1 MLRKNKKNISIDN
14 YHWVVFYTVA
24 IALFAMVLDF
34 SIVVLALP
42 TIANQFEVS
51 LKAVSWVIISSSLIT
66 SAFMLPLGAVSD
78 IIGRKKFHIAGMIFF
93 VLGAILC
100 YTSTS
105 LEHLI
110 FGRIIMAIGST
121 MGQSVVFAIIV
132 GVFPKDQK
140 GKGLGMITTA
150 VSIGAASGPLFAG
163 PIISIFGWREIFL
176 VTAIPTFIGIIFAA
190 KILDEKKLGSN
201 VRENKSY
208 DFIGSFV
215 SIIFLSLL
223 TIVISN
229 PFSYSITNIEFL
241 TMIFFTLVFFG
252 FYIFWELRI
261 DNPMIDLGLFR
272 FTTFRWSSLTR
283 FLGFIASAP
292 AFLLVPIFVQSFM
305 GYDET
310 ATGLLVFFGAFFMGF
325 SSQFSGRLSDKYGFR
340 KFTSLGMI
348 FIIISN
354 LSFSFFTQDTSIFI
368 VLLVLII
375 NGFGM
380 GLWMAPNMSAT
391 LASVLPSQYGSTSA
405 FLNLVRNT
413 ATVIGQAISTAIIT
427 GIMLSNNIN
436 VQLSE
441 ISDSI
446 NPNIS
451 STFNQGWDLSFKFS
465 ACVAFLA
472 LFASYKTRKIKID

>member
-1 MLRKNKKNISIDN
+1 
-14 YHWVVFYTVA
+14 
-24 IALFAMVLDF
+24 
-34 SIVVLALP
+34 
-42 TIANQFEVS
+42 
-51 LKAVSWVIISSSLIT
+51 
-66 SAFMLPLGAVSD
+66 
-78 IIGRKKFHIAGMIFF
+78 
-93 VLGAILC
+93 
-100 YTSTS
+100 
-105 LEHLI
+105 
-110 FGRIIMAIGST
+110 
-121 MGQSVVFAIIV
+121 
-132 GVFPKDQK
+132 
-140 GKGLGMITTA
+140 
-150 VSIGAASGPLFAG
+150 
-163 PIISIFGWREIFL
+163 
-176 VTAIPTFIGIIFAA
+176 
-190 KILDEKKLGSN
+190 
-201 VRENKSY
+201 
-208 DFIGSFV
+208 
-215 SIIFLSLL
+215 
-223 TIVISN
+223 
-229 PFSYSITNIEFL
+229 
-241 TMIFFTLVFFG
+241 MIFFTLVFFG

-261 DNPMIDLGLFR
+261 DNPMIDLGLFK
-272 FTTFRWSSLTR
+272 FATFRWSTLTR

-354 LSFSFFTQDTSIFI
+354 LSFSFFSQDTSIFI

-446 NPNIS
+446 NPDIS
-451 STFNQGWDLSFKFS
+451 LTFNQGWDLSFKFS
-465 ACVAFLA
+465 ACVAILA
-472 LFASYKTRKIKID
+472 LFASYKTRKIKN

>member
-1 MLRKNKKNISIDN
+1 MLNKNRKNISNGN
-14 YHWVVFYTVA
+14 YHWVVFYTVV
-24 IALFAMVLDF
+24 ISLFAMVLDF
-34 SIVVLALP
+34 SIVILALP
-42 TIANQFEVS
+42 TIADQFEVS
-51 LKAVSWVIISSSLIT
+51 LKSVSWVIISSSLVT

-78 IIGRKKFHIAGMIFF
+78 IIGRKKFHISGMIFF
-93 VLGAILC
+93 VFGALIC

-110 FGRIIMAIGST
+110 FGRVIMAIGST

-132 GVFPKDQK
+132 GVFPKNQK

-163 PIISIFGWREIFL
+163 PIINIFGWREIFL
-176 VTAIPTFIGIIFAA
+176 VTAIPTFLGIIFAA
-190 KILDEKKLGSN
+190 KILDEKRLGSIIK
-201 VRENKSY
+201 ENKKY
-208 DFIGSFV
+208 DYIGSFV

-223 TIVISN
+223 IIVISN

-241 TMIFFTLVFFG
+241 AMIFFTLLFFG

-272 FTTFRWSSLTR
+272 ISTFRWSTLTR

-292 AFLLVPIFVQSFM
+292 AFLLTPIFVQSFM

-340 KFTSLGMI
+340 KFTSLGMV
-348 FIIISN
+348 FIIVSN
-354 LSFSFFTQDTSIFI
+354 LSFSFFSQDTSIFV
-368 VLLVLII
+368 VLFVLVI

-391 LASVLPSQYGSTSA
+391 LASVLPSEYGSTSA

-413 ATVIGQAISTAIIT
+413 ASVIGQAISTAIIT

-446 NPNIS
+446 NPDVS
-451 STFNQGWDLSFKFS
+451 STFNYGWDLSFKVS
-465 ACVAFLA
+465 AFVAILA
-472 LFASYKTRKIKID
+472 LFASYKTRKIKN

>member
-1 MLRKNKKNISIDN
+1 MQKNIKKISKNNN
-14 YHWVVFYTVA
+14 YHWIVFYTVA

-34 SIVVLALP
+34 SIVILALP
-42 TIANQFEVS
+42 TIADEFQVS
-51 LKAVSWVIISSSLIT
+51 LKSVSWVIISSSLIT
-66 SAFMLPLGAVSD
+66 SAFMLPLGAISD
-78 IIGRKKFHIAGMIFF
+78 IIGRKKFHITGMIFF
-93 VLGAILC
+93 VTGALLS

-105 LEHLI
+105 LEYLI

-163 PIISIFGWREIFL
+163 PIINIFGWREIFL

-190 KILDEKKLGSN
+190 KILDEKRLGS
-201 VRENKSY
+201 VIRDKKSY
-208 DFIGSFV
+208 DFIGSLV
-215 SIIFLSLL
+215 SIFFLSLL
-223 TIVISN
+223 IVVISN
-229 PFSYSITNIEFL
+229 PFSYSISDIEFIL
-241 TMIFFTLVFFG
+241 MIFLTFIFFV

-261 DNPMIDLGLFR
+261 DNPMIDLNLFIYP
-272 FTTFRWSSLTR
+272 TFRWSTLTR
-283 FLGFIASAP
+283 FFGFIASAP

-305 GYDET
+305 GYDES

-348 FIIISN
+348 FIIFSN
-354 LSFSFFTQDTSIFI
+354 LSFSFFSQDTSIFI
-368 VLLVLII
+368 VLFILVI

-391 LASVLPSQYGSTSA
+391 LTSVLPSQYGSTSA

-436 VQLSE
+436 VELSE
-441 ISDSI
+441 IADSI
-446 NPNIS
+446 NPEVS
-451 STFNQGWDLSFKFS
+451 STFNQGWDLAFKVS
-465 ACVAFLA
+465 AGIAVLA
-472 LFASYKTRKIKID
+472 LFASYKTRQLDKQ